1 MCPFTLVGDGVK
13 VAVRV
18 SPKASRD
25 KIDGVVDTADGG
37 RALKVAVTA
46 PPEDGKANDAVLRLL
61 AKAWKIPKSAMEVSV
76 GAASRSKTVMIGAAR
91 PQDLF
96 EFLKDWL
103 ARL

>member
-13 VAVRV
+13 VTVRV

-76 GAASRSKTVMIGAAR
+76 GAASRSKTVMIGAAHPR
-91 PQDLF
+91 DLF
-96 EFLKDWL
+96 EFLKDWQ